1 MGQPTKSGEWKMV
14 TSKVRFGRFAAGAL
28 IALVALGLYARVGRL
43 PTASADSVQRIPI
56 SAPAPGRDVA
66 VLAGGCFWA
75 MQAMFEQLKG
85 VDEVVPGFAGGHT
98 PSPSYEEVCNGDTGY
113 AESIRIVYDPSVI
126 SYHDLLTIFF
136 TAHDPTTLNQQ
147 GDDVGTN
154 YRSAI
159 FYRGAD
165 QKAAAERAMAEAQKA
180 LGDTPIVTQVVPYTN
195 FYPAELYH
203 NNYFA
208 QHPDEPYCATVVAPK
223 VEKFR
228 EHWRQLLKS

>member
-1 MGQPTKSGEWKMV
+1 MMDTN
-14 TSKVRFGRFAAGAL
+14 KVRIWRFMAGLL
-28 IALVALGLYARVGRL
+28 IALLAVGLYGRVGRL
-43 PTASADSVQRIPI
+43 STASADSVQRIPI
-56 SAPAPGRDVA
+56 STPGQGRDVA

-75 MQAMFEQLKG
+75 MQAMFEQLRG

-98 PSPSYEEVCNGDTGY
+98 ASPSYEQVCNGDTGY

-126 SYHDLLTIFF
+126 SYHQILTIFF
-136 TAHDPTTLNQQ
+136 SAHDPTTLNQQ

-165 QKAAAERAMAEAQKA
+165 QKAAAVRVMAEAQKA
-180 LGDTPIVTQVVPYTN
+180 LGDRPIVTQIVPYTN

-203 NNYFA
+203 NHYFA

-228 EHWRQLLKS
+228 EHWRQWLKG